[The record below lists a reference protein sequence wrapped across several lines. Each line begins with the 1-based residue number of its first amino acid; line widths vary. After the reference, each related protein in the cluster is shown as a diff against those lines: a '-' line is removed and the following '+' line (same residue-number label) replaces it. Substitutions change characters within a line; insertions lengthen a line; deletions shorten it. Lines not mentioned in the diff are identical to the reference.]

1 MPVEIKDFAEALAQR
16 EGRELMPTGMS
27 AEQLRE
33 VETAVR
39 ERSVFSARVMNAE
52 FLERVR
58 VITEQIVAGNLGEN
72 KARLLLGQYLDSI
85 EYHARPGTEGTIQDL
100 RTDARLNLI
109 VRTQVNM
116 AYGYGKWRGRQV
128 QSVLDEYPCLEFYRA
143 FDRKEPRDWPA
154 RWLEAGGQFYEGD
167 SDYPQGRMIAPQNDL
182 IWTAISAFGTPYAP
196 FDYNSGMDTELVT
209 RTEAIALGAW
219 TENDRVYPAQ
229 RGFETDA
236 GASVRD
242 LSPEMA
248 EALEESLGDGYS
260 VDGGVIQANELYELL
275 ANSFE
280 GHEGRPGERG
290 GSLPRGGFNTGDLS
304 TVEVVRQAIGIV
316 GKDRLKEL
324 ASKNQSEGLKE
335 PELAMEA
342 AARRIVYDARKAN
355 ASQNQTETP
364 EFKAWFGDSKVVDKD
379 GKPLV
384 VYHGSTDANFTSF
397 DPDKGR
403 LGLRG
408 IYFTENPEWASSY
421 TMGKKTGAVI
431 PAYLSLKNPKIIGEK
446 DFDAFN
452 VNGKVVDEMKAQGY
466 DGIIQRKEVGNS
478 KFGSQFIAF
487 HPTQIKSA
495 IGNKGTW
502 SKTDPSIVNELPDC
516 VLQIAN
522 EMGIRQLENSMV
534 IEEVFA

>member
-1 MPVEIKDFAEALAQR
+1 MPVEIKDFTEALAQR

-39 ERSVFSARVMNAE
+39 ERSVFSARVTNAE
-52 FLERVR
+52 FLQRVSN
-58 VITEQIVAGNLGEN
+58 VTDQIIKGELGEN

-167 SDYPQGRMIAPQNDL
+167 SDYPEGRMIAPQNDL
-182 IWTAISAFGTPYAP
+182 IWVALSAFGTPYAP
-196 FDYNSGMDTELVT
+196 FDYNSGMDTELVS
-209 RTEAIALGAW
+209 RAEAIALGAW

-236 GASVRD
+236 AASVRD

-248 EALEESLGDGYS
+248 QVLEETLGDGYDLS
-260 VDGGVIQANELYELL
+260 DGIIQRANEEAEVRAYI
-275 ANSFE
+275 
-280 GHEGRPGERG
+280 R
-290 GSLPRGGFNTGDLS
+290 TGPHGQP
-304 TVEVVRQAIGIV
+304 VEVREHT
-316 GKDRLKEL
+316 RH
-324 ASKNQSEGLKE
+324 
-335 PELAMEA
+335 
-342 AARRIVYDARKAN
+342 YDP
-355 ASQNQTETP
+355 TETP

-384 VYHGSTDANFTSF
+384 VYHGTRSAGFDSFKIKDKSTGRPTADIGAWFSAPSKSGASYDEGNAEYIADVFAGEGEGELGRSYDNYPSGAAHYPSF
-397 DPDKGR
+397 
-403 LGLRG
+403 
-408 IYFTENPEWASSY
+408 
-421 TMGKKTGAVI
+421 
-431 PAYLSLKNPKIIGEK
+431 LSIKNPKEFDSWDSLASHMIKIGGGDVAIGGPTYRK
-446 DFDAFN
+446 ILMRD
-452 VNGKVVDEMKAQGY
+452 GY
-466 DGIIQRKEVGNS
+466 DGIVVRDSTTDGNV
-478 KFGSQFIAF
+478 FRDDWVAF

-495 IGNKGTW
+495 IGNRGTW

-516 VLQIAN
+516 VLQRAN